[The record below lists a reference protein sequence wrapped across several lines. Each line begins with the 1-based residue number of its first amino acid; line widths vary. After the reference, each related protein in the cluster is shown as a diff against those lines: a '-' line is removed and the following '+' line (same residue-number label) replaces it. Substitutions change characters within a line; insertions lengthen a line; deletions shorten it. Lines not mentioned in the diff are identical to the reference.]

1 MPAKTITVAD
11 LLALFAAKAAAPPPE
26 TSQML
31 ARHLQCKES
40 LHLSHCVAQAVDR
53 FAPADSPHLPTPTD
67 LLPPLG

>member
-11 LLALFAAKAAAPPPE
+11 LLALFAAKASAPPPE
-26 TSQML
+26 TSRML

-40 LHLSHCVAQAVDR
+40 LHLSHCVAAAMDR
-53 FAPADSPHLPTPTD
+53 YAAADSHHLPTPTE